1 MDEQEAER
9 TVQGAPFRWVRR
21 NIGAMAVA
29 VVFVLLVLPQI
40 NPFEGLNQYLTVV
53 QRFNRW
59 VVGRLEGL
67 FANWGYHVVF
77 IGVLLENS
85 MFLGLFVPGSIL
97 LILAGLS
104 AENGSIELWLVLV
117 LAVIATIIGDT
128 ISYGIGR
135 LGWTKALERTGMGAT
150 IAKVRVRM
158 ESHSTWLILAYHFA
172 GYSRV
177 VGPTAAGL
185 FQIPY
190 RRWAPLD
197 YAGATLWVFTFTM
210 LGVALGLAG
219 VEFKDT
225 KTVTRLVELL
235 LFGLLIGGVILVY
248 TRATRAS
255 KAADAGG
262 LSSRHPS
269 VVPVEDE

>member
-1 MDEQEAER
+1 
-9 TVQGAPFRWVRR
+9 
-21 NIGAMAVA
+21 MAVA
-29 VVFVLLVLPQI
+29 VVFVFLILPQI

-59 VVGRLEGL
+59 VVMRLEGL

-77 IGVLLENS
+77 FGVLMENS

-104 AENGSIELWLVLV
+104 AENGSIHLWLVLV
-117 LAVIATIIGDT
+117 LAVVATIIGDT

-135 LGWTKALERTGMGAT
+135 LGWTKALERTGMGDT

-177 VGPTAAGL
+177 FGPTAAGL

-197 YAGATLWVFTFTM
+197 YAGATLWVFAFTG
-210 LGVALGLAG
+210 LGVVLGLAG

-225 KTVTRLVELL
+225 KTVTRIVELL

-248 TRATRAS
+248 TRATRAGR
-255 KAADAGG
+255 AADRNR
-262 LSSRHPS
+262 LPSRNRPVVS
-269 VVPVEDE
+269 VPGDDE

>member
-1 MDEQEAER
+1 M
-9 TVQGAPFRWVRR
+9 RWVRR

-29 VVFVLLVLPQI
+29 ILFVFLVLPQI
-40 NPFEGLNQYLTVV
+40 NPVEGLNQYLTVV

-59 VVGRLEGL
+59 VVMRLEGL
-67 FANWGYHVVF
+67 FANWGYHVVL

-104 AENGSIELWLVLV
+104 AENGSIHLWLVLV
-117 LAVIATIIGDT
+117 LAVMATIIGDT
-128 ISYGIGR
+128 ISYGVGR
-135 LGWTKALERTGMGAT
+135 LGWTKALERTGMGDT

-177 VGPTAAGL
+177 FGPTAAGL

-197 YAGATLWVFTFTM
+197 YAGATLWVLAFTF

-225 KTVTRLVELL
+225 KTVTRIVELL
-235 LFGLLIGGVILVY
+235 LFGLLIGGVVLVY
-248 TRATRAS
+248 TRAARAS
-255 KAADAGG
+255 RAADQNRF
-262 LSSRHPS
+262 SSGHPAVVS
-269 VVPVEDE
+269 VPVEGE